1 MVEEME
7 LAMNR
12 YLMEYFT
19 TSQTYS
25 SWQKVPIFKVFLK
38 AIAQT
43 SSRIF
48 VGEEICREE
57 RYLDAVASFA
67 FLVLP
72 TAAILK
78 PIPHW
83 LRL

>member
-1 MVEEME
+1 MVEEMQ
-7 LAMNR
+7 LAMTR
-12 YLMEYFT
+12 YISEYST
-19 TSQTYS
+19 TSEAYG

-57 RYLDAVASFA
+57 KYLDAVATFA
-67 FLVLP
+67 FLLLP
-72 TAAILK
+72 TAAIIK